1 MLNNTELL
9 AFKQKEFHISWRIY
23 IPEKERY
30 VKNRKKR
37 QRQHAA
43 DKVLALGAF
52 GNETF
57 IAIYGSLVFI
67 TLIIAVFNDLQ
78 LF

>member
-1 MLNNTELL
+1 MLPGVGNARFAIMKGEFRAL
-9 AFKQKEFHISWRIY
+9 AHRFVGF
-23 IPEKERY
+23 
-30 VKNRKKR
+30 RKKR